1 DSFTYSVT
9 QGSETDTAVVKI
21 SVAPINDAPSI
32 DSPLTVGAVSGST
45 EIADLSISDVDG
57 DSLTLSLEGTDAE
70 SFSIS
75 SDGVLTFKTAPDFF
89 VKSSYSVTIVASDGT
104 LTTSQ
109 AITVNVFR
117 LQSTGFE
124 VPDSIAVIETL

>member
-1 DSFTYSVT
+1 MT
-9 QGSETDTAVVKI
+9 I

-32 DSPLTVGAVSGST
+32 DSPLTFNVVSGST
-45 EIADLSISDVDG
+45 DVADLSISDVDG
-57 DSLTLSLEGTDAE
+57 DTLTLSLECTDAG

-89 VKSSYSVTIVASDGT
+89 VKSTYSVTVVASDGT

-109 AITVNVFR
+109 AITVNIFR

-124 VPDSIAVIETL
+124 IPDSIAVIETL